1 MKVFNILFLLLWIK
15 GATLAQVIS
24 SLPIFPVAQDSVE
37 VIFDANEG
45 TKGLSGYSGDV
56 YVHTGVITEDSS
68 SPTDWRY
75 VKTNWGENIPETKLT
90 RVDGDLYQLLITP
103 NIRDYY
109 GVPDTEKIIKMAFV
123 FRSTDSALEGKGD
136 GGSDI
141 YIDLNEGFMLEVIQP
156 KTAYAFYAPSD
167 LIDIEFITS
176 ESAHISYYVDG
187 ALQFEMDTNAY
198 TLQHT
203 VIADQ
208 SVHELSLLARTVNDS
223 ISFDHSYIVDP
234 VSENISL
241 PAGLKLGINYSEDHT
256 LVSLVLNAPDKG
268 NAFVLGDFNDWSLN
282 KDYQMYQ
289 GDDYFWITLDDLE
302 PGQQYRFQYLI
313 DGALLIADPY
323 SEKIISQYDDGQ
335 IISENRY
342 PDLDPYPANET
353 QFEVSVLQ
361 TDQVPYDWVVTD
373 FQKPQKED
381 LVIYELLVRDFTDER
396 TFQAVLDKLDY
407 LDSLGINAL
416 ELMPIM
422 EFEGNL
428 SWGYNPAFMMAVD
441 KYYGTEQELK
451 KLIDA
456 CHQRGIA
463 VIFDIVLNHHFGR
476 NSLVRLYNTGDYG
489 SPTVDNPWF
498 NRTAKHDYNVGYD
511 LNHES
516 EWTQSYVDRVVSYW
530 IEEFNIDG
538 YRLDLSKGLT
548 QKNTLG
554 NVTEWGKYDPN
565 RVAILKRIA
574 DVIWEVDPE
583 AYVILEH
590 FSENPEELELADY
603 GMMLWGN
610 MRENFLNTAMGISS
624 DIKWTYYKARGWNE
638 NAVVAYMES
647 HDEERILFEVSNR
660 SLESHQMQIK
670 RMMLNT
676 VLFFAIPGPK
686 MIWQFGEFG
695 YDLELNNDRLGVKPT
710 RWEYLENSNRRD
722 LFLVYQAMI
731 YLKTKTD
738 YLDDEYFSWQSDGD
752 VKWIKYDHPQMNIV
766 IYGNTSKES
775 QETTRYLTKPGIWY
789 DYMTG
794 QSIEVN
800 DTNET
805 ITLAPGSYG
814 IYSDQP
820 IDNSFERMS
829 ENFLTSIGSQ
839 PMESLIFYPNPST
852 DRIIFTGGVVAGTAY
867 RIYNLSGRIIQQ
879 GLIKDNIVNIAHL
892 PIGTFIVQ
900 VKSRDQLFI
909 HKLIKN

>member
-1 MKVFNILFLLLWIK
+1 MQVLILRLTFSVIVGLLAVPVW
-15 GATLAQVIS
+15 GQVVTSAPLFPSDLS
-24 SLPIFPVAQDSVE
+24 SVTIT
-37 VIFDANEG
+37 FDA
-45 TKGLSGYSGDV
+45 TKGTGGLAGVSGEIYA
-56 YVHTGVITEDSS
+56 HTGVITNQSTSS
-68 SPTDWRY
+68 TDWKY
-75 VKTNWGENIPETKLT
+75 VKTNWGENTTETQLNK
-90 RVDGDLYQLLITP
+90 VDENKYELEIGP
-103 NIRDYY
+103 SIRAYY
-109 GVPDTEKIIKMAFV
+109 GVPADEKILKIALV
-123 FRSTDSALEGKGD
+123 FRSADASLEGKD
-136 GGSDI
+136 NGGEDLFIELNNGFVLKVVNVSSR
-141 YIDLNEGFMLEVIQP
+141 YKLYQENENIDL
-156 KTAYAFYAPSD
+156 
-167 LIDIEFITS
+167 EFITS

-223 ISFDHSYIVDP
+223 ISFNHSYIVDP

-241 PAGLKLGINYSEDHT
+241 PAGLKQVSTIHEDHT

-342 PDLDPYPANET
+342 PDLDPYPVNET

-373 FQKPQKED
+373 FQKPKKED
-381 LVIYELLVRDFTDER
+381 LVIYELLVRDFTDQR

-511 LNHES
+511 FNHES
-516 EWTQSYVDRVVSYW
+516 RVDSVLCRPRGIV
-530 IEEFNIDG
+530 
-538 YRLDLSKGLT
+538 LD
-548 QKNTLG
+548 
-554 NVTEWGKYDPN
+554 
-565 RVAILKRIA
+565 
-574 DVIWEVDPE
+574 
-583 AYVILEH
+583 
-590 FSENPEELELADY
+590 
-603 GMMLWGN
+603 
-610 MRENFLNTAMGISS
+610 
-624 DIKWTYYKARGWNE
+624 
-638 NAVVAYMES
+638 
-647 HDEERILFEVSNR
+647 
-660 SLESHQMQIK
+660 
-670 RMMLNT
+670 
-676 VLFFAIPGPK
+676 
-686 MIWQFGEFG
+686 
-695 YDLELNNDRLGVKPT
+695 
-710 RWEYLENSNRRD
+710 
-722 LFLVYQAMI
+722 
-731 YLKTKTD
+731 
-738 YLDDEYFSWQSDGD
+738 
-752 VKWIKYDHPQMNIV
+752 
-766 IYGNTSKES
+766 
-775 QETTRYLTKPGIWY
+775 
-789 DYMTG
+789 
-794 QSIEVN
+794 
-800 DTNET
+800 
-805 ITLAPGSYG
+805 
-814 IYSDQP
+814 
-820 IDNSFERMS
+820 
-829 ENFLTSIGSQ
+829 
-839 PMESLIFYPNPST
+839 
-852 DRIIFTGGVVAGTAY
+852 
-867 RIYNLSGRIIQQ
+867 
-879 GLIKDNIVNIAHL
+879 
-892 PIGTFIVQ
+892 
-900 VKSRDQLFI
+900 
-909 HKLIKN
+909 

>member
-1 MKVFNILFLLLWIK
+1 MQQYKYLIIDHYPSPSLHKWVNEQGSFNGELFLKFMKVFNILFFLLWIK

-24 SLPIFPVAQDSVE
+24 SLPIFPVVQDSVK
-37 VIFDANEG
+37 VIFNANEG

-75 VKTNWGENIPETKLT
+75 VKTNWGENTPETKLT
-90 RVDGDLYQLLITP
+90 RVDEDLYQLLITP

-109 GVPDTEKIIKMAFV
+109 SVPDTEKIIKMAFV

-223 ISFDHSYIVDP
+223 ISFNHSYIVDP

-241 PAGLKLGINYSEDHT
+241 PAGLKPGINYSEDHT
-256 LVSLVLNAPDKG
+256 LVSLVLNAMDKG

-282 KDYQMYQ
+282 KDYQMYKD
-289 GDDYFWITLDDLE
+289 GDYFWITLHDLK
-302 PGQQYRFQYLI
+302 PGKEYLFQYLI

-342 PDLDPYPANET
+342 PDLDLYPVNQT
-353 QFEVSVLQ
+353 KFEVSVLQ
-361 TDQVPYDWVVTD
+361 TDQVPYDWLVTD
-373 FQKPQKED
+373 FQKPKKED
-381 LVIYELLVRDFTDER
+381 LVIYELLVRDFTDQR

-489 SPTVDNPWF
+489 SPTIDNP
-498 NRTAKHDYNVGYD
+498 
-511 LNHES
+511 
-516 EWTQSYVDRVVSYW
+516 
-530 IEEFNIDG
+530 
-538 YRLDLSKGLT
+538 
-548 QKNTLG
+548 
-554 NVTEWGKYDPN
+554 
-565 RVAILKRIA
+565 
-574 DVIWEVDPE
+574 
-583 AYVILEH
+583 
-590 FSENPEELELADY
+590 
-603 GMMLWGN
+603 
-610 MRENFLNTAMGISS
+610 
-624 DIKWTYYKARGWNE
+624 
-638 NAVVAYMES
+638 
-647 HDEERILFEVSNR
+647 
-660 SLESHQMQIK
+660 LES
-670 RMMLNT
+670 T
-676 VLFFAIPGPK
+676 V
-686 MIWQFGEFG
+686 EC
-695 YDLELNNDRLGVKPT
+695 
-710 RWEYLENSNRRD
+710 
-722 LFLVYQAMI
+722 
-731 YLKTKTD
+731 
-738 YLDDEYFSWQSDGD
+738 
-752 VKWIKYDHPQMNIV
+752 
-766 IYGNTSKES
+766 
-775 QETTRYLTKPGIWY
+775 
-789 DYMTG
+789 
-794 QSIEVN
+794 
-800 DTNET
+800 
-805 ITLAPGSYG
+805 
-814 IYSDQP
+814 
-820 IDNSFERMS
+820 
-829 ENFLTSIGSQ
+829 
-839 PMESLIFYPNPST
+839 
-852 DRIIFTGGVVAGTAY
+852 
-867 RIYNLSGRIIQQ
+867 GRHI
-879 GLIKDNIVNIAHL
+879 GLIIS
-892 PIGTFIVQ
+892 T
-900 VKSRDQLFI
+900 S
-909 HKLIKN
+909 